1 MKLSITVA
9 LLCLASVASVSAAEI
24 RWNGQVYETQ
34 TVTPVTVDAYGRIM
48 PGQPITVLIPVRQEN
63 RSSVMSTPRMETDV
77 ALAHTATH
85 GVRYANLGRPASQT
99 SNVSDGQTSSRKAT
113 SRTYSAPNQESQ
125 LTDMRSTDRRSTVLD
140 SRRLD
145 ARRVY

>member
-1 MKLSITVA
+1 MKLSIAAA
-9 LLCLASVASVSAAEI
+9 LLCLASVSNVSAAEI

-77 ALAHTATH
+77 ALPHKSIP
-85 GVRYANLGRPASQT
+85 GVRFADLKRPDSKT
-99 SNVSDGQTSSRKAT
+99 SNVSDGREITGRAP
-113 SRTYSAPNQESQ
+113 SRTYTAPNQESQ
-125 LTDMRSTDRRSTVLD
+125 LTDMRSTDRRPTVLD
-140 SRRLD
+140 SRLD